1 MVGFEPDFA
10 VKLNKVDGESDA
22 ETPLLTAPL
31 VPELSSN
38 AEPPRAPAATAATAK
53 TGLAGVINCPVINCG
68 IWE

>member
-1 MVGFEPDFA
+1 MFEPDFGL
-10 VKLNKVDGESDA
+10 KLNRVAGESDA

-31 VPELSSN
+31 APLAPELSSN
-38 AEPPRAPAATAATAK
+38 AAPPRAPTAAATAK

>member
-1 MVGFEPDFA
+1 MVGFEPDFGL
-10 VKLNKVDGESDA
+10 KLNRVAGESDA

-31 VPELSSN
+31 APELSSN
-38 AEPPRAPAATAATAK
+38 AAPPRAPATAAATAK